1 MVQLMTLW
9 VMGDVH
15 GWLERAQGVL
25 VRAGIVDGAG
35 HWRAGDNTLAFL
47 GDLVDRGP
55 DGIGVIDWIM
65 RLETEADA
73 AGGKVVAVLGNH
85 DVLIMSAAR
94 WPDRFLSSWHRN
106 GGNDDDMA
114 RLSAEHRLWLERR
127 PAMALEHEH
136 LLMHADALLYEEYG
150 WTIDAVNDRIAEVL
164 QGEDPDGYE
173 DLLDVF
179 SQRDA
184 FQDGA
189 DLAQAFMRTY
199 GGTRIV
205 HGHTPITKVT
215 GQPPE
220 DVTEPYV
227 YADGLCVNVDQCL
240 YRGGPGFV
248 YRKG

>member
-1 MVQLMTLW
+1 
-9 VMGDVH
+9 MGDVH

-25 VRAGIVDGAG
+25 ERAGVVDGAG
-35 HWRAGDNTLAFL
+35 HWQAGDSTLAFL

-65 RLETEADA
+65 RLETEAEA
-73 AGGKVVAVLGNH
+73 AGGQVIAVLGNH

-127 PAMALEHEH
+127 PAMALAHEH

-150 WTIDAVNDRIAEVL
+150 WTIDAVNDRIGEVL
-164 QGEDPDGYE
+164 QGDDPDGYE
-173 DLLDVF
+173 HLLDVF

-184 FQDGA
+184 FLDGA
-189 DLAQAFMRTY
+189 DLAQSFMRTF
-199 GGTRIV
+199 GGARIV

-248 YRKG
+248 YRGS